1 LRYHGCVAG
10 RLNRSGRIT
19 DPHELTFR
27 FPLASFAAFI
37 MHGLIHDIA
46 LSIMAAWLLGV
57 LAYLARQP
65 AILAYLVAGF
75 AVGPAGLKLVHAEE
89 SIHVIGEVGLILL
102 LFMIGLEIDLKK
114 IVRAGRVILV
124 SAGVQI
130 AAGSLLG
137 VAFFLLIGMPIG
149 SGRWDALYLGVGAAL
164 SSTVII
170 VKVLYDKHE
179 LDTLPGR
186 ITLGILVLQDL
197 FVILFLAIQPN
208 LNNLH
213 LGIGLLSAARVA
225 VLIAAAL
232 LISRFVLPWLFHRIA
247 RLPELVV
254 VGALAWCF
262 LVGEIAVLLS
272 LSREM
277 GALVAGVALSTFPY
291 ALDVTAKVTSLR
303 DFFVTLFFVALGMAL
318 PIPDGAMITSGLVL
332 AAFAVI
338 SRVATTFIPLYLLK
352 QGLRASLLP
361 AINLAQ
367 LSEFTLVLL
376 QLGVQAGHLSAGT
389 ASSASFA
396 FVLLAALSTFAM
408 MRSDALSRVA
418 IAGLKQFGLRD
429 LDQTSEPEAESGG
442 AHHGSRIM
450 LLGFYR
456 TASSLLAEFERQNV
470 PIEDQISVV
479 DFNPGVYHS
488 LRARGVKVVYGDIG
502 HADVLKHAGIADAQ
516 IVISSVPDALLVG
529 TSNARLVR
537 SVRAINPTAKI
548 IATAD
553 VIGNVQV
560 LYDAGADHVV
570 MSRFVEANALLDA
583 IRAAEEGLLQDR
595 RAELDAQ
602 LEGRREVL
610 P

>member
-1 LRYHGCVAG
+1 M
-10 RLNRSGRIT
+10 T
-19 DPHELTFR
+19 
-27 FPLASFAAFI
+27 
-37 MHGLIHDIA
+37 GLIHDIA
-46 LSIMAAWLLGV
+46 LSILAAWLLGV
-57 LAYLARQP
+57 VAYLARQP
-65 AILAYLVAGF
+65 PILAYLVAGF
-75 AVGPAGLKLVHAEE
+75 LVGPAGLKLVHSEE
-89 SIHVIGEVGLILL
+89 SIHVIGELGLILL

-114 IVRAGRVILV
+114 IVRAGRVILI

-130 AAGSLLG
+130 AVGSLLG
-137 VAFFLLIGMPIG
+137 VGFFLAVGMPMG
-149 SGRWDALYLGVGAAL
+149 GGRWDALYLGVGAAL

-170 VKVLYDKHE
+170 VKMLYDKHE

-213 LGIGLLSAARVA
+213 LGVGLLSAARVA
-225 VLIAAAL
+225 VLVAAAL

-262 LVGEIAVLLS
+262 FVCELAVALS

-277 GALVAGVALSTFPY
+277 GALVAGIALSTFPY
-291 ALDVTAKVTSLR
+291 ALDVSAKVTSLR
-303 DFFVTLFFVALGMAL
+303 DFFVTLFFVALGMML
-318 PIPDGAMITSGLVL
+318 HIPDGAIIASGLML
-332 AAFAVI
+332 AAFAVV

-376 QLGVQAGHLSAGT
+376 QLGVQAGHLSAAT

-408 MRSDALSRVA
+408 MRSDALARVA
-418 IAGLKQFGLRD
+418 IAGLKRLGMRD
-429 LDQTSEPEAESGG
+429 LDHRPEHDIETGQVAY
-442 AHHGSRIM
+442 GSRIM

-470 PIEDQISVV
+470 PIEDQISVI

-488 LRARGVKVVYGDIG
+488 LRARGVKVIYGDIS
-502 HADVLKHAGIADAQ
+502 HTDVLKHAGVADAR

-529 TSNARLVR
+529 TSNERLVR
-537 SVRAINPTAKI
+537 SVRSINPAAKI

-560 LYDAGADHVV
+560 LYGAGADHVIV
-570 MSRFVEANALLDA
+570 PRFAEASALLDS
-583 IRAAEEGLLQDR
+583 IRAAEEGWLEDR

-602 LEGRREVL
+602 LEGRREIL